1 MGSFRRAMKVFPIF
15 IVLSLASLGVSPL
28 HAQDEA
34 SITAAGSGVV
44 APLAQAF
51 SDASGIPLNL
61 GIAGTSRGLQALCS
75 GEVSL
80 AVSTRALSVAE
91 ESACAAQGVDF
102 YELLPGF
109 NGLALI
115 SSPNSTFAQCLTSAQ
130 LNTLFAPTAVGQVLD
145 WSQINPENT
154 NDVFEVILPTV
165 DSANYALLDSLVE
178 GDGLRSDAAT
188 VSSDADAIA
197 AVESNPNAVAVVNFE
212 NITDA
217 VRTLQLSATAVGCV
231 SPSAESFA
239 NRSYP
244 AVEPLFFYANAA
256 QAASGDLQAYLAAVV
271 NENAADIVAD
281 TGFTPATEAIFEA
294 GRALLAENNTGR
306 EFSRHVSEFQISES
320 VSGTVNIGGA
330 AAGSE
335 FIRQAGTAFTSLYP
349 GATVN
354 SSLLGTVDGARRLC
368 NGEIDMALFFVP
380 LTDEQLANCEAVN
393 VVPITFNLGFSA
405 AALVSNAESE
415 YLQCLT
421 LEQLGAAFAISDTL
435 PVTWDQIDPAF
446 GADTITLFAPPIGSF
461 TTDFLLLASGGTGAI
476 NRSDDAI
483 QFSGDFLFRA
493 AAAANVPGA
502 LALFDF
508 NDFTEILESDQQN
521 IQPVSIDGSEGCIE
535 PGFDTLRDGSYALAR
550 PVQLVVS
557 QRALVRPE
565 VQSFLWF
572 IAGDD
577 QFDLLQNNG
586 ISGVEFSELQ
596 ALRNRL
602 QDEFAEAIAAA
613 LIAQPEATPEA
624 EVTSEATA
632 EAGAAPESEATTE
645 ATAQAEATVEA
656 APEAETTPESEAT
669 AEAASETETTP
680 ESEATAEA
688 TVESGS

>member
-28 HAQDEA
+28 RAQDEA
-34 SITAAGSGVV
+34 SVTAAGSGVV

-51 SDASGIPLNL
+51 SDTSGIPLNL
-61 GIAGTSRGLQALCS
+61 DITGTNRGLQALCS
-75 GEVSL
+75 GEVNL

-115 SSPNSTFAQCLTSAQ
+115 SSQNAAFAQCLTSAQ
-130 LNTLFAPTAVGQVLD
+130 LNTLFAPTAANQILD
-145 WSQINPENT
+145 WSQINSENAA
-154 NDVFEVILPTV
+154 DALEVILPAV

-197 AVESNPNAVAVVNFE
+197 AVESSPNAVAVINFE

-217 VRTLQLSATAVGCV
+217 VRALQLSATAIGCV

-239 NRSYP
+239 NRTYP
-244 AVEPLFFYANAA
+244 AAEPLFFYANAA
-256 QAASGDLQAYLAAVV
+256 QAASEPLQAYLAAVV
-271 NENAADIVAD
+271 NEDAANIVTEA
-281 TGFTPATEAIFEA
+281 GFTPATDAIFEA

-306 EFSRHVSEFQISES
+306 EFSRYVSEFQISES
-320 VSGTVNIGGA
+320 VAGTVNIGGA

-349 GATVN
+349 GVTVN
-354 SSLLGTVDGARRLC
+354 ASLLGTVDGARRLC
-368 NGEIDMALFFVP
+368 NGEIDIALFSVP

-405 AALVSNAESE
+405 VALVSNAESE

-421 LEQLGAAFAISDTL
+421 LEQLSAALAVSDTL
-435 PVTWDQIDPAF
+435 PVTWDQVDPSF
-446 GADTITLFAPPIGSF
+446 GADAITLFAPPIGSF
-461 TTDFLLLASGGTGAI
+461 TTDFLLLASSGTGAI

-508 NDFTEILESDQQN
+508 NEFTEILESDQQN
-521 IQPVSIDGSEGCIE
+521 IQPVSIDGSGGCVE
-535 PGFDTLRDGSYALAR
+535 PGFDTLHDGSYALAR

-557 QRALVRPE
+557 QSALVRPE

-586 ISGVEFSELQ
+586 ISGVEFAAQQS
-596 ALRNRL
+596 LRNRL
-602 QDEFAEAIAAA
+602 QDEFAEATAAA

-624 EVTSEATA
+624 EATA
-632 EAGAAPESEATTE
+632 EPDTAPEAEATVETTPEAEATVEAAPESEATTE
-645 ATAQAEATVEA
+645 VTAEPEATVEA
-656 APEAETTPESEAT
+656 APEAEVTP
-669 AEAASETETTP
+669 
-680 ESEATAEA
+680 EA
-688 TVESGS
+688 TVEVGS